1 VRIPDNSIIIEIIRE
16 LGNPIMS
23 TSIHD
28 DDEIVEYS
36 TDPELIHE
44 RFQDFADLVIDG
56 GYGDN
61 IPSTII
67 DCTGEIPIVVRQGKG
82 VFEE

>member
-1 VRIPDNSIIIEIIRE
+1 
-16 LGNPIMS
+16 
-23 TSIHD
+23 
-28 DDEIVEYS
+28 
-36 TDPELIHE
+36 
-44 RFQDFADLVIDG
+44 VIDG

>member
-1 VRIPDNSIIIEIIRE
+1 
-16 LGNPIMS
+16 MS

-44 RFQDFADLVIDG
+44 KFQEIADLVIDG

-61 IPSTII
+61 IPSTIV
-67 DCTGEIPIVVRQGKG
+67 DCTEDVPVIIRQGKG
-82 VFEE
+82 VFED